1 MDYLIIGGGWA
12 LYFAL
17 HSLLASEQVKRTVRS
32 KAPVI
37 ARGYRFFYS
46 LISTV
51 GLLWL
56 LYLMAITPSATLFSP
71 PGYVR
76 YIAMILASWGVILV
90 ITSFRHLSGWA
101 FLGLKKEENKG
112 LIRKGTHAYV
122 RHPIYSGIILIVI
135 GMALYTP
142 TDIVVLSA
150 VCILAYLPAGIYF
163 EEQKLIAEFGDEYL
177 TYRREVP
184 AIFPKKP

>member
-1 MDYLIIGGGWA
+1 MGLFRIEKGG
-12 LYFAL
+12 
-17 HSLLASEQVKRTVRS
+17 E
-32 KAPVI
+32 
-37 ARGYRFFYS
+37 
-46 LISTV
+46 
-51 GLLWL
+51 
-56 LYLMAITPSATLFSP
+56 
-71 PGYVR
+71 
-76 YIAMILASWGVILV
+76 
-90 ITSFRHLSGWA
+90 
-101 FLGLKKEENKG
+101 KG

-142 TDIVVLSA
+142 TDIVVLSV

-163 EEQKLIAEFGDEYL
+163 EEQKLIAEFGDDYL